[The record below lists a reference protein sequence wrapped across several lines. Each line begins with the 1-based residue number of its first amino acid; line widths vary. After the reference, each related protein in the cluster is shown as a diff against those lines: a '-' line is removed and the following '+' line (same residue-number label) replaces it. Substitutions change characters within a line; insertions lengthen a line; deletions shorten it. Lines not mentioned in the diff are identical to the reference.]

1 MTPEEDRHLA
11 VGAYVLYA
19 LPPAEESAFEN
30 HLAGCEQCRR
40 EAADLLRAT
49 ARLGASVQNV
59 PVTPQARARTL
70 QAVAHTRQDR
80 VPHRSRAPSHRVLRF
95 ALAASIAAAAVLGGI
110 AVRQHVEADDARTR
124 AALAEQQ
131 ARTAGAAITEVLT
144 APDATVHSAS
154 LTGGTAAAVVVSLDE
169 ARAVFAAYGLPA
181 LTGGKVYEL
190 WYAAEAGDVRPAGL
204 VTGSAP
210 NGSHVLK
217 GSPADAVAVG
227 ITVEPAGGSP
237 QPTTEPLGIIPIT
250 A

>member
-1 MTPEEDRHLA
+1 MTPAEDRHLA
-11 VGAYVLYA
+11 IGAYALYA
-19 LPPAEESAFEN
+19 LPPAEETAFEN

-40 EAADLLRAT
+40 EAVDLLETT

-80 VPHRSRAPSHRVLRF
+80 VPHRSRAPGQRVLRF
-95 ALAASIAAAAVLGGI
+95 ALAVSIAAAAVLGGI
-110 AVRQHVEADDARTR
+110 AVRQHVEADDARTQ
-124 AALAEQQ
+124 AARAEQQ

-144 APDATVHSAS
+144 APDATVHSGS
-154 LTGGTAAAVVVSLDE
+154 LTGGTAAAVVVSLDQ

-190 WYAAEAGDVRPAGL
+190 WYAAEAGDVRSAGL

-237 QPTTEPLGIIPIT
+237 QPTTEPLGIIPID

>member
-1 MTPEEDRHLA
+1 MTPAEDPHLSL
-11 VGAYVLYA
+11 GAYMLYA
-19 LPPAEESAFEN
+19 LPPAEETAFEN
-30 HLAGCEQCRR
+30 HLAGCDQCGR
-40 EAADLLRAT
+40 EADELRRTA
-49 ARLGASVQNV
+49 ARLGASTQGV

-70 QAVAHTRQDR
+70 QAVARTRQDR
-80 VPHRSRAPSHRVLRF
+80 VPHRPRAPGNRVLRY

-124 AALAEQQ
+124 AVRAEQQ
-131 ARTAGAAITEVLT
+131 ARASGAEITEVLT
-144 APDATVHSAS
+144 APDATVHTGE
-154 LTGGTAAAVVVSLDE
+154 LTGGVTAAVVVSLDQ

-181 LTGGKVYEL
+181 LAGGKVYEL
-190 WYAAEAGDVRPAGL
+190 WYAAEAGDVRSAGL

-237 QPTTEPLGIIPIT
+237 QPTTDPLGVIPLAT
-250 A
+250 